1 MRGMDGMMGGGFG
14 IFGMLL
20 WALFWIAII
29 ALVVWAVARL
39 IRGRKSDARSQEP
52 YKPGERTDPAEDT
65 LRQRY
70 ARGEI
75 GDEEYGRSLST
86 LRGESSADRDREKS

>member
-1 MRGMDGMMGGGFG
+1 MMGGGFG

-20 WALFWIAII
+20 GVLFWIAII
-29 ALVVWAVARL
+29 ALVVWVVARL
-39 IRGRKSDARSQEP
+39 IRGRNSEARSQEP
-52 YKPGERTDPAEDT
+52 YKPGKRADPAEDT

-75 GDEEYGRSLST
+75 DADEYGRSLST
-86 LRGESSADRDREKS
+86 LRGESSADRDHERS